1 MTAQLVREI
10 AAAAFTD
17 AIEILGII
25 EVPEA
30 GNQKPINE
38 NSQPG

>member
-25 EVPEA
+25 EVLE
-30 GNQKPINE
+30 GGKPKA
-38 NSQPG
+38 Q